1 MINTAEEWNK
11 AYTSMNLSP
20 FSEAMFGNLEFMS
33 HNKSLLTLKGD
44 IDKTSIPN
52 SVLSEFE
59 DQCSSFF
66 KVKITLKF
74 EAGTCENSPKSIKMK
89 EDNIKQSSAQKSIA
103 NDSAIQD
110 IMKKFNGKIQD
121 GSIKPVD

>member
-1 MINTAEEWNK
+1 
-11 AYTSMNLSP
+11 
-20 FSEAMFGNLEFMS
+20 
-33 HNKSLLTLKGD
+33 
-44 IDKTSIPN
+44 
-52 SVLSEFE
+52 
-59 DQCSSFF
+59 
-66 KVKITLKF
+66 
-74 EAGTCENSPKSIKMK
+74 MK